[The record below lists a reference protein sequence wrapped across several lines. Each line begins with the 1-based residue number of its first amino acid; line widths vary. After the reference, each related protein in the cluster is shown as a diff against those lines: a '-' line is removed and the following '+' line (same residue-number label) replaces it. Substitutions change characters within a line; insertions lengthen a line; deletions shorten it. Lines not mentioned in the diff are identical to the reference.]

1 MGIKHLNKFLRVECA
16 KSITCMDMKELANK
30 TIVIDVSI
38 YMYKYQTD
46 GTLIENIYLM
56 LSLFRYYS
64 IIPIFIFDGK
74 PPDEK
79 RELLRQR
86 YIDKVLAETEYN
98 RLKLLLDQELVMTS
112 SDKSDVISEMAILKR
127 KIIYLTKKQIANVK
141 ALISAFGATYYDAPN
156 EADELCAMFVLKNKA
171 WACMS
176 EDMDMFVYGVP
187 RVIRYFSLL
196 NHTIVLY
203 NTIDILKELDMT
215 QKEFRELCVLS
226 GTDYNLSHNTS
237 DKEYIVSNG
246 PHSLHSSV
254 KLFYQY
260 KNLGYIGGEFYEW
273 LLNEKLVTKD
283 EYTSLNHTYQ
293 MFIQESVEC
302 LDIISNIKFGQ
313 HVLPVCKEQIRNIL
327 EDDGFIYK

>member
-16 KSITCMDMKELANK
+16 KSITCIDMKELANK
-30 TIVIDVSI
+30 TIVIDISI

-56 LSLFRYYS
+56 LSLFKHYR

-74 PPDEK
+74 PPIEK

-86 YIDKVLAETEYN
+86 YNDKILAEAEYN
-98 RLKLLLDQELVMTS
+98 RLTALLEQELLDKGDLA
-112 SDKSDVISEMAILKR
+112 SEMELLRK

-141 ALISAFGATYYDAPN
+141 TLIHAFGATYYDAPK
-156 EADELCAMFVLKNKA
+156 EADELCALLVLKNKA

-187 RVIRYFSLL
+187 RIIRYFSLL

-203 NTIDILKELDMT
+203 NTSSILQELRMT
-215 QKEFRELCVLS
+215 QKEFSEVCILS
-226 GTDYNLSHNTS
+226 GTDYNLSS
-237 DKEYIVSNG
+237 S
-246 PHSLHSSV
+246 HSRQAVIGNSSLLHDSV
-254 KLFYQY
+254 WLFNQY
-260 KNLGYIGGEFYEW
+260 RQHCCTDGFYEW
-273 LLNEKLVTKD
+273 LLKDNLIMSNEYA
-283 EYTSLNHTYQ
+283 ELNHIYQ
-293 MFIQESVEC
+293 MFVNQTAEC
-302 LDIISNIKFGQ
+302 VDIVNNIKIAPDN
-313 HVLPVCKEQIRNIL
+313 LLVCKEKLRRIL

>member
-30 TIVIDVSI
+30 TIVIDISI

-56 LSLFRYYS
+56 LSLFKHYK

-74 PPDEK
+74 PPIEK

-86 YIDKVLAETEYN
+86 YNDKVLAEAEYN
-98 RLKLLLDQELVMTS
+98 RLCALLEQESLDKGDLV
-112 SDKSDVISEMAILKR
+112 SEMELLKK
-127 KIIYLTKKQIANVK
+127 KIIYLTKKQVANVK
-141 ALISAFGATYYDAPN
+141 RLIHAFGATYYDAPN
-156 EADELCAMFVLKNKA
+156 EADELCALLVLKNKA

-187 RVIRYFSLL
+187 RIIRYFSLL

-203 NTIDILKELDMT
+203 NTSSILQELGMT
-215 QKEFRELCVLS
+215 QKEFSEVCILS
-226 GTDYNLSHNTS
+226 GTDYNLSS
-237 DKEYIVSNG
+237 I
-246 PHSLHSSV
+246 HSRQAVVGHGSLLHDSIW
-254 KLFYQY
+254 LFNQY
-260 KNLGYIGGEFYEW
+260 KQQCYTNEFYDW
-273 LLNEKLVTKD
+273 LLKD
-283 EYTSLNHTYQ
+283 NLIGSGEYAELNHIYK
-293 MFIQESVEC
+293 MFVNETAGCVNIAN
-302 LDIISNIKFGQ
+302 NIKMAPDN
-313 HVLPVCKEQIRNIL
+313 LLVCKDKLRSIL

>member
-16 KSITCMDMKELANK
+16 KSITCMDMKELTNK
-30 TIVIDVSI
+30 TIVIDISI

-56 LSLFRYYS
+56 LSLFKHYK

-74 PPDEK
+74 PPIEK

-86 YIDKVLAETEYN
+86 YNNKVLAEAEYN
-98 RLKLLLDQELVMTS
+98 RLSALLEQETMDKDDLV
-112 SDKSDVISEMAILKR
+112 SEMELLKK

-141 ALISAFGATYYDAPN
+141 TLIHAFGATYYDAPN
-156 EADELCAMFVLKNKA
+156 EADELCALFVLKNKA

-203 NTIDILKELDMT
+203 NTSSILQELKMT
-215 QKEFRELCVLS
+215 QKEFSEVCILS
-226 GTDYNLSHNTS
+226 GTDYNLNSSHS
-237 DKEYIVSNG
+237 RQSVVGYG
-246 PHSLHSSV
+246 SLLHDSV
-254 KLFYQY
+254 WLFNQY
-260 KNLGYIGGEFYEW
+260 RQQCYTEGFYDW
-273 LLNEKLVTKD
+273 LLKENLIMSD
-283 EYTSLNHTYQ
+283 EYKSLTHIYQ
-293 MFIQESVEC
+293 MFVNETSEC
-302 LDIISNIKFGQ
+302 VDIVANIKM
-313 HVLPVCKEQIRNIL
+313 VPNSLLVCKDKLRSIL

>member
-1 MGIKHLNKFLRVECA
+1 MGIKHLNKFLRMECA

-30 TIVIDVSI
+30 TIVIDISI

-56 LSLFRYYS
+56 LSLFKHYR

-74 PPDEK
+74 PPIEK

-86 YIDKVLAETEYN
+86 YNDKVIAEAEYN
-98 RLKLLLDQELVMTS
+98 RLSALLEQDSLDKGDLVSEL
-112 SDKSDVISEMAILKR
+112 ELLKK

-141 ALISAFGATYYDAPN
+141 TLIHAFGATYYDAPN
-156 EADELCAMFVLKNKA
+156 EADELCALLVLKNKA

-203 NTIDILKELDMT
+203 NTSSILQELRMT
-215 QKEFRELCVLS
+215 QKEFSEVCILS
-226 GTDYNLSHNTS
+226 GTDYNLSN
-237 DKEYIVSNG
+237 
-246 PHSLHSSV
+246 HSRQVVAGHGSLLHDSIW
-254 KLFYQY
+254 LFNQYRQY
-260 KNLGYIGGEFYEW
+260 KSYCYTDGFYEW
-273 LLNEKLVTKD
+273 LLKD
-283 EYTSLNHTYQ
+283 NLIGGEEYACLNHIYQ
-293 MFIQESVEC
+293 MFVHQAAEC
-302 LDIISNIKFGQ
+302 VDIVDNIK
-313 HVLPVCKEQIRNIL
+313 LKPDNLLVCKDKIRSIL

>member
-30 TIVIDVSI
+30 TIVIDISI

-56 LSLFRYYS
+56 LSLFKYYS

-74 PPDEK
+74 PPIEK
-79 RELLRQR
+79 RELLKQR
-86 YIDKVLAETEYN
+86 YIDKVVAEAEYN
-98 RLKLLLDQELVMTS
+98 RLSALLEQESSMLASVDKGDLVY
-112 SDKSDVISEMAILKR
+112 EMELLKK
-127 KIIYLTKKQIANVK
+127 KIIYLTKKQISNVET
-141 ALISAFGATYYDAPN
+141 LIHAFGATYYDAPN
-156 EADELCAMFVLKNKA
+156 EADELCALFVLKNKA

-203 NTIDILKELDMT
+203 NISSILQELKMT
-215 QKEFRELCVLS
+215 QKEFSEVCILS
-226 GTDYNLSHNTS
+226 GTDYNLSSRQVVVGH
-237 DKEYIVSNG
+237 G
-246 PHSLHSSV
+246 SLLHDSIW
-254 KLFYQY
+254 LFKQY
-260 KNLGYIGGEFYEW
+260 KSYCYTDGFYDW
-273 LLNEKLVTKD
+273 LLKENLIIND
-283 EYTSLNHTYQ
+283 EYASLNHIYQ
-293 MFIQESVEC
+293 MFVNETAEC
-302 LDIISNIKFGQ
+302 AKIVDNIK
-313 HVLPVCKEQIRNIL
+313 LKPDNLLVCKDQLRSIL

>member
-30 TIVIDVSI
+30 TIVIDISI

-56 LSLFRYYS
+56 LSLFKYYS

-74 PPDEK
+74 PPIEK
-79 RELLRQR
+79 RELLKQR
-86 YIDKVLAETEYN
+86 YIDKVLAEAEYN
-98 RLKLLLDQELVMTS
+98 RLSALLEQESLDKGDIV
-112 SDKSDVISEMAILKR
+112 SEMELLKK
-127 KIIYLTKKQIANVK
+127 KIIYLTKKQISNVK
-141 ALISAFGATYYDAPN
+141 TLIHAFGATYYDAPN
-156 EADELCAMFVLKNKA
+156 EADELCALFVLKNKA

-203 NTIDILKELDMT
+203 NTSSILQELKMT
-215 QKEFRELCVLS
+215 QKEFSEVCILS
-226 GTDYNLSHNTS
+226 GTDYNLSRRQA
-237 DKEYIVSNG
+237 VG
-246 PHSLHSSV
+246 SLLHDSV
-254 KLFYQY
+254 WLFNQY
-260 KNLGYIGGEFYEW
+260 KTYCYIDGFYDW
-273 LLNEKLVTKD
+273 LLKENLIRD
-283 EYTSLNHTYQ
+283 EEYASLNHIYQ
-293 MFIQESVEC
+293 MFINEASECVEIV
-302 LDIISNIKFGQ
+302 DNIK
-313 HVLPVCKEQIRNIL
+313 LKPDNLLVCTAQLRSIL

>member
-30 TIVIDVSI
+30 TIVIDISI

-56 LSLFRYYS
+56 LSLFKYYS

-74 PPDEK
+74 PPIEK

-86 YIDKVLAETEYN
+86 YNDKVLAEAEYN
-98 RLKLLLDQELVMTS
+98 RLCALLEQESLDKGDIV
-112 SDKSDVISEMAILKR
+112 SEMELLKK
-127 KIIYLTKKQIANVK
+127 KIIYLTKKQISNVK
-141 ALISAFGATYYDAPN
+141 TLIHAFGATYYDAPN
-156 EADELCAMFVLKNKA
+156 EADELCALFVLKNKA

-203 NTIDILKELDMT
+203 NTSSILQELKMT
-215 QKEFRELCVLS
+215 QKEFSEVCILS
-226 GTDYNLSHNTS
+226 GTDYNLSRRQA
-237 DKEYIVSNG
+237 VG
-246 PHSLHSSV
+246 SLLHDSV
-254 KLFYQY
+254 WLFNQY
-260 KNLGYIGGEFYEW
+260 KTYCYIDGFYDW
-273 LLNEKLVTKD
+273 LLKENLIRD
-283 EYTSLNHTYQ
+283 EEYASLNHIYQ
-293 MFIQESVEC
+293 MFINEASECVEIV
-302 LDIISNIKFGQ
+302 DNIK
-313 HVLPVCKEQIRNIL
+313 LKPDNLLVCKAQLRSIL

>member
-1 MGIKHLNKFLRVECA
+1 MGIKHLNKYLRVECA

-30 TIVIDVSI
+30 TIVIDISI

-56 LSLFRYYS
+56 LSLFKHYR

-74 PPDEK
+74 PPIEK

-86 YIDKVLAETEYN
+86 YNDKVIAEAEYN
-98 RLKLLLDQELVMTS
+98 RLSALLEQDSLDRGDLVSEL
-112 SDKSDVISEMAILKR
+112 ELLKK

-141 ALISAFGATYYDAPN
+141 TLIHAFGATYYDAPN
-156 EADELCAMFVLKNKA
+156 EADELCALLVLKNKA
-171 WACMS
+171 WGCMS

-203 NTIDILKELDMT
+203 NTSSILQELRMT
-215 QKEFRELCVLS
+215 QKEFSEVCILS
-226 GTDYNLSHNTS
+226 GTDYNLSN
-237 DKEYIVSNG
+237 
-246 PHSLHSSV
+246 HSRQVVAGHGSLLHDSV
-254 KLFYQY
+254 WLFNQY
-260 KNLGYIGGEFYEW
+260 RQQCYADGFYDW
-273 LLNEKLVTKD
+273 LLKD
-283 EYTSLNHTYQ
+283 NLIGSEEYACLNHIYQ
-293 MFIQESVEC
+293 MFVHEAAEC
-302 LDIISNIKFGQ
+302 VDIVDKIKLKQ
-313 HVLPVCKEQIRNIL
+313 DNLLVCKDKLRSIL

>member
-16 KSITCMDMKELANK
+16 KSITCVDMKELENK
-30 TIVIDVSI
+30 TIVIDISI

-56 LSLFRYYS
+56 LSLFKHYK

-74 PPDEK
+74 PPIEK

-86 YIDKVLAETEYN
+86 YNDKVIAEAEYN
-98 RLKLLLDQELVMTS
+98 RLSALLEQDSLDRSDLV
-112 SDKSDVISEMAILKR
+112 SEMELLKK
-127 KIIYLTKKQIANVK
+127 KIIYLTKKQISNVK
-141 ALISAFGATYYDAPN
+141 TLIHAFGATYYDAPN
-156 EADELCAMFVLKNKA
+156 EADELCALLVLKNKA

-203 NTIDILKELDMT
+203 NTSSILQELRMT
-215 QKEFRELCVLS
+215 QKEFSEVCILS
-226 GTDYNLSHNTS
+226 GTDYNLNSHS
-237 DKEYIVSNG
+237 REVVSG
-246 PHSLHSSV
+246 HGSLLHDSV
-254 KLFYQY
+254 WLFNQY
-260 KNLGYIGGEFYEW
+260 KQQCYTGGFYDW
-273 LLNEKLVTKD
+273 LLNEKLIGSE
-283 EYTSLNHTYQ
+283 EYAELNHIYK
-293 MFIQESVEC
+293 MFVNETTEC
-302 LDIISNIKFGQ
+302 VDIANNIKMAPDN
-313 HVLPVCKEQIRNIL
+313 LLICKDKLRSIL

>member
-1 MGIKHLNKFLRVECA
+1 MGIKHLNKYLRVECA

-56 LSLFRYYS
+56 LSLFKHYR

-74 PPDEK
+74 PPIEK

-86 YIDKVLAETEYN
+86 YNDKVIAEAEYN
-98 RLKLLLDQELVMTS
+98 RLSALLEQDSLDRGDLV
-112 SDKSDVISEMAILKR
+112 SEMELLKK

-141 ALISAFGATYYDAPN
+141 TLINAFGATYYDAPN
-156 EADELCAMFVLKNKA
+156 EADELCALLVLKNKA

-203 NTIDILKELDMT
+203 NTSSILEELRMT
-215 QKEFRELCVLS
+215 QKEFSEVCILS
-226 GTDYNLSHNTS
+226 GTDYNLSN
-237 DKEYIVSNG
+237 
-246 PHSLHSSV
+246 HSRQVVAGHGSLLHDSV
-254 KLFYQY
+254 WLFNQY
-260 KNLGYIGGEFYEW
+260 RQQCYADGFYDWLLKDNLIGGE
-273 LLNEKLVTKD
+273 
-283 EYTSLNHTYQ
+283 EYASLNHIYQ
-293 MFIQESVEC
+293 MFVHEAAEC
-302 LDIISNIKFGQ
+302 VDIVDKIKLKQ
-313 HVLPVCKEQIRNIL
+313 DNLLVCKDKLRSIL